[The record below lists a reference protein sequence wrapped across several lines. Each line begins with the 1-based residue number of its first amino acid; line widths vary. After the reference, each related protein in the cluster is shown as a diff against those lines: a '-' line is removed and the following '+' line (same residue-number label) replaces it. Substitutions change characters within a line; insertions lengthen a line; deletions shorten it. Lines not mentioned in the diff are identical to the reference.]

1 MIRTNKCENKI
12 AHGQFLARKTRF
24 VHHNGILTNPALQ
37 TGCANALSAAECPTV
52 GKHRFPLENIEICSA
67 GGKVFINI
75 NTDTLT
81 VCDGNIKL
89 VLPALAVKIAML
101 DANKLFF
108 HVSLPASAAAS

>member
-1 MIRTNKCENKI
+1 M
-12 AHGQFLARKTRF
+12 
-24 VHHNGILTNPALQ
+24 
-37 TGCANALSAAECPTV
+37 
-52 GKHRFPLENIEICSA
+52 
-67 GGKVFINI
+67 FINI